1 MDFWGIPLPKAAL
14 MVGNLVVLE
23 TLVSVDNA
31 AVLASMVMRLP
42 PNQRS
47 KALKYGLIGA
57 YVFRGLCLLL
67 AGWILHIWWIKPI
80 GGAYLL
86 YMAYQHFAKDWNSKI
101 NHEGSAI
108 LDEDSG
114 VHLESNTIPSS
125 ELPKAKFWPWA
136 QQGFWWTVL
145 SIELMDL
152 AFSVD
157 NVLVAVAYAD
167 PGPNANAEQKQ
178 AALMLLYLGV
188 FIGILAM
195 RFVAQYFVG
204 LMQKYPRLEHSAYLV
219 IGILGIKLALG
230 DAFAWF
236 LSTMMGLES
245 WIRDPQVAHYGDLGF
260 SLLTLGLF
268 AWPIL
273 IAQWRQKRR

>member
-1 MDFWGIPLPKAAL
+1 MDFWGIPMHKAAL
-14 MVGNLVVLE
+14 IVGNLVVLE

-42 PNQRS
+42 PEQRG
-47 KALKYGLIGA
+47 KALKFGLIGA

-86 YMAYQHFAKDWNSKI
+86 YMAFRHFAPSD
-101 NHEGSAI
+101 A
-108 LDEDSG
+108 SG
-114 VHLESNTIPSS
+114 MGNTILGDDRAEPIV
-125 ELPKAKFWPWA
+125 AKTRFWA
-136 QQGFWWTVL
+136 MNGFWWTVL

-167 PGPNANAEQKQ
+167 PGPRANAEQRN
-178 AALMLLYLGV
+178 AALMLLYTGV

-219 IGILGIKLALG
+219 IGL
-230 DAFAWF
+230 
-236 LSTMMGLES
+236 
-245 WIRDPQVAHYGDLGF
+245 LGF
-260 SLLTLGLF
+260 KLCLGGLIAPLLAHIPFVGNWIAHPSAEHWSDLAFSVLTLVIF
-268 AWPIL
+268 AWPV
-273 IAQWRQKRR
+273 AFPGANKGVNHK

>member
-14 MVGNLVVLE
+14 IVGNLVVLE

-42 PNQRS
+42 PDQRG

-86 YMAYQHFAKDWNSKI
+86 YMAYQHFSKKRSQA
-101 NHEGSAI
+101 E
-108 LDEDSG
+108 
-114 VHLESNTIPSS
+114 NTTPGQT
-125 ELPKAKFWPWA
+125 EQEQPAQVKAGLFALK
-136 QQGFWWTVL
+136 GFWWTVL

-167 PGPNANAEQKQ
+167 PGPIASAEQQK
-178 AALMLLYLGV
+178 AALVLLYSGV
-188 FIGILAM
+188 FLGILAM

-204 LMQKYPRLEHSAYLV
+204 LMQRYPRLEHSAYLV
-219 IGILGIKLALG
+219 IGLLGFKLCLTDLLPKAINHTAG
-230 DAFAWF
+230 VGAW
-236 LSTMMGLES
+236 LLHPS
-245 WIRDPQVAHYGDLGF
+245 VAHWGDLGF
-260 SLLTLGLF
+260 SMLTLAIF
-268 AWPIL
+268 AWPI
-273 IAQWRQKRR
+273 AFSKSAKPPSK

>member
-14 MVGNLVVLE
+14 IVGNLVVLE

-42 PNQRS
+42 SDQRG

-86 YMAYQHFAKDWNSKI
+86 YMAYQHFSKKRALS
-101 NHEGSAI
+101 ESSATGKT
-108 LDEDSG
+108 E
-114 VHLESNTIPSS
+114 PAQ
-125 ELPKAKFWPWA
+125 PKAGLFALK
-136 QQGFWWTVL
+136 GFWWTVL

-167 PGPNANAEQKQ
+167 PGPAASAEQHK
-178 AALMLLYLGV
+178 AALILLYTGV

-204 LMQKYPRLEHSAYLV
+204 LMQRFPRLEHSAYMV
-219 IGILGIKLALG
+219 IGLLGLKLCMSDLLMKLLSQSTDLG
-230 DAFAWF
+230 AW
-236 LSTMMGLES
+236 LMHPS
-245 WIRDPQVAHYGDLGF
+245 VAHWGDLGF
-260 SLLTLGLF
+260 SILTLAIF
-268 AWPIL
+268 AWPIVFSKVTN
-273 IAQWRQKRR
+273 RQTT

>member
-14 MVGNLVVLE
+14 IVGNLVVLE

-42 PNQRS
+42 PDQRG

-86 YMAYQHFAKDWNSKI
+86 YMAYQHFSKKRALGK
-101 NHEGSAI
+101 EAT
-108 LDEDSG
+108 LDESDTSG
-114 VHLESNTIPSS
+114 
-125 ELPKAKFWPWA
+125 LPAVKTGLFMLK
-136 QQGFWWTVL
+136 GFWWTVL

-167 PGPNANAEQKQ
+167 PGPGASAEQQK
-178 AALMLLYLGV
+178 AALMLLYVGV

-204 LMQKYPRLEHSAYLV
+204 LMQRYPRLEHSAYTV
-219 IGILGIKLALG
+219 IGLLGLKLCLG
-230 DAFAWF
+230 DLVFPLLTQAPWVGTWLMHPSA
-236 LSTMMGLES
+236 
-245 WIRDPQVAHYGDLGF
+245 AHWGDLGF
-260 SLLTLGLF
+260 SLLTLGIF
-268 AWPIL
+268 AWPIVFFKVSE
-273 IAQWRQKRR
+273 RK

>member
-14 MVGNLVVLE
+14 IVGNLVVLE

-42 PNQRS
+42 EDQRG

-67 AGWILHIWWIKPI
+67 AGWMLHIWWIKPI

-86 YMAYQHFAKDWNSKI
+86 YLAYRHLVPSPASTQGNSPGLA
-101 NHEGSAI
+101 EQP
-108 LDEDSG
+108 EP
-114 VHLESNTIPSS
+114 SNNRTR
-125 ELPKAKFWPWA
+125 LWA
-136 QQGFWWTVL
+136 MKGFWWTVL

-167 PGPNANAEQKQ
+167 PGPKASPEQHK
-178 AALMLLYLGV
+178 AALMLLYIGV

-204 LMQKYPRLEHSAYLV
+204 LMQRYPRLEHSAYLV
-219 IGILGIKLALG
+219 IALLGLKLCLG
-230 DAFAWF
+230 DLMSPVLAQIPGVGPWLA
-236 LSTMMGLES
+236 
-245 WIRDPQVAHYGDLGF
+245 DPSAEHWGDLFF
-260 SLLTLGLF
+260 SVLTLGIF
-268 AWPIL
+268 AWPM
-273 IAQWRQKRR
+273 AFKGSSKGAGS

>member
-1 MDFWGIPLPKAAL
+1 MIEFWGIPLPKAAL
-14 MVGNLVVLE
+14 IVGNLVLLE

-42 PNQRS
+42 PEQRG

-67 AGWILHIWWIKPI
+67 AGWMLHIWWIKPI

-86 YMAYQHFAKDWNSKI
+86 YLAYQHFAKTSARRTESI
-101 NHEGSAI
+101 VENHDLSAPPPMKTGI
-108 LDEDSG
+108 LAM
-114 VHLESNTIPSS
+114 
-125 ELPKAKFWPWA
+125 K
-136 QQGFWWTVL
+136 GFWWTVI

-167 PGPNANAEQKQ
+167 PGPRASAEQQK
-178 AALMLLYLGV
+178 AALILLYAGV

-204 LMQKYPRLEHSAYLV
+204 LMQKYPRLEHSAYSV
-219 IGILGIKLALG
+219 IGLLGLKLCLSDLASPLLAQVPWMG
-230 DAFAWF
+230 AW
-236 LSTMMGLES
+236 LTHPSA
-245 WIRDPQVAHYGDLGF
+245 AHWGDLGF
-260 SLLTLGLF
+260 SVLTLGIF
-268 AWPIL
+268 AWPIVFSR
-273 IAQWRQKRR
+273 ASK